1 MLAAEMFAFREA
13 VSQSRAASSSRTLQ
27 MMEEEEEEEAAAR
40 ERPSQAGLPGLANAD
55 DGRRR
60 SSSP

>member
-27 MMEEEEEEEAAAR
+27 MMEEEEA
-40 ERPSQAGLPGLANAD
+40 P
-55 DGRRR
+55 
-60 SSSP
+60 